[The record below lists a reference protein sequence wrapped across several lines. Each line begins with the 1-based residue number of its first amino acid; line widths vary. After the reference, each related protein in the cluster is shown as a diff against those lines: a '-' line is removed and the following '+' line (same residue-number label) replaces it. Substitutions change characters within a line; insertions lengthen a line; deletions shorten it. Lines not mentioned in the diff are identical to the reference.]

1 MKELKPAIIITILL
15 TVFTGIIFP
24 FVIYGIG
31 QVAFPHQANG
41 SFIKDD
47 KGAVVGSA
55 IIGQNFTAPQYFHSR
70 PSAAGSGYDAAGSS
84 GTNLGPIS
92 SKLIAGIK
100 DDPATTD
107 VDESYMGVNDL
118 VQAYRAENG
127 VPEDI
132 KIPADAATR
141 SGSGLD
147 PEISPANALLQ
158 AARVAEA
165 RKLPIEEVK
174 QLIQKST
181 QTPFIGLFGEKRV
194 NVLAL
199 NMELDR
205 KK

>member
-1 MKELKPAIIITILL
+1 MKELKPAIIVTILL

-47 KGAVVGSA
+47 KGSVVGSA
-55 IIGQNFTAPQYFHSR
+55 IIGQNFTAPKYFHSR
-70 PSAAGSGYDAAGSS
+70 PSAAGSGYDPTGSS

-158 AARVAEA
+158 ATRVAEA
-165 RKLPIEEVK
+165 RKLPIEEVM
-174 QLIQKST
+174 QLIQKNT
-181 QTPFIGLFGEKRV
+181 QAPFIGLFGEKRV